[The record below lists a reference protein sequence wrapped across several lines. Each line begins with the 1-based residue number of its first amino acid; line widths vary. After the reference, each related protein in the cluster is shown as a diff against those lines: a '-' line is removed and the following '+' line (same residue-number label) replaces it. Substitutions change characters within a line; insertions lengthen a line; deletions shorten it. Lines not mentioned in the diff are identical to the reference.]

1 LSADLAIINA
11 NIITMNPAQPKAQ
24 AVAIKQGKIQKVG
37 TTTQIKELIDKNTKV
52 LDLKDKTVLPGL
64 IDTHIHVADFGRCL
78 MWLDLTSAESIKELQ
93 SLLKQK
99 AKQTHRGKWIVGRG
113 WNQNRFKENRMPKRS
128 ELDASAPDNPVILY
142 HEAAMICAVNTKA
155 LKLAGVTDHTDAP
168 LGGVIDK
175 EKGELTGVF
184 RDSATSLVW
193 QVVPEPSEEE
203 LLEATASACQ
213 QVVAAGLTSV
223 HWLVLSENELPLIEK
238 LSAQGKLPMRV
249 NVVVPEAFLPKVQN
263 FKTADRAMLRLGG
276 ALIAV
281 DGYLDSK
288 TAALSEPYSDEPEN
302 SGKLLLSEKAL
313 ADSVK
318 KVLGAGLQP
327 IIHAMGDRAV
337 DAALKVI
344 EQTGGDVHFR
354 MEQAALLNPELIK
367 RLKKQN
373 VVVSVQPKVI
383 SSEFSVW
390 SATQHLC
397 ERAKWLHPLK
407 SLLSAGVRVVGGS
420 DCPMEP
426 LSPLLG
432 MQETVVRAAFPE
444 QSLSVMEALRM
455 YTLDAA
461 FSSGEEEVKGSVEV
475 GKLADLTVLSA
486 DPTAVAGDKIRDIP
500 VEMTIINGKVVYSS
514 L

>member
-1 LSADLAIINA
+1 
-11 NIITMNPAQPKAQ
+11 MNPAQPKAQ

-37 TTTQIKELIDKNTKV
+37 TTQQIKELIGKNTKI

-93 SLLKQK
+93 RLLKEK
-99 AKQTHRGKWIVGRG
+99 AKQTPAGHWIVGRG
-113 WNQNRFKENRMPKRS
+113 WNQNRFKEKRMPKRS
-128 ELDASAPDNPVILY
+128 ELDVAAPDNPVILY
-142 HEAAMICAVNTKA
+142 HEAAMICAVNTRA
-155 LKLAGVTDHTDAP
+155 LKLAGVTDYTVAP

-175 EKGELTGVF
+175 ENGELTGVL

-193 QVVPEPSEEE
+193 QVVPEPSEAE

-213 QVVAAGLTSV
+213 KVVEAGLTSV
-223 HWLVLSENELPLIEK
+223 HWLVLSENELPLIEN

-249 NVVVPEAFLPKVQN
+249 NVVVPEAFLLKVQN

-302 SGKLLLSEKAL
+302 SGKLLLGEKAL
-313 ADSVK
+313 ADSVE

-327 IIHAMGDRAV
+327 IIHAMGDHAV

-344 EQTGGDVHFR
+344 EQTGGDVQFR

-367 RLKKQN
+367 RLKKQG

-390 SATQHLC
+390 SATKHLG

-407 SLLSAGVRVVGGS
+407 SLLTAGVHVVGGS

-432 MQETVVRAAFPE
+432 IQETVVRAAFPE

-455 YTLDAA
+455 YTVDAA
-461 FSSGEEEVKGSVEV
+461 FSSGEDKVKGSVEE
-475 GKLADLTVLSA
+475 GKIADLTVLSS
-486 DPTAVAGDKIRDIP
+486 DPTAIAADKIADTA
-500 VEMTIINGKVVYSS
+500 VELTIINGKVAYSS
-514 L
+514 LSP